1 MRRARGQ
8 SCDKASVCLWTLILG
23 VSGEARDRS
32 VGVSLSV
39 DIPGSD
45 NMSFTLLVV
54 SVGVCLHGWCD
65 VCKCNRSD
73 SYACTEQ

>member
-1 MRRARGQ
+1 MLE
-8 SCDKASVCLWTLILG
+8 SHYLWPCC
-23 VSGEARDRS
+23 
-32 VGVSLSV
+32 V

-54 SVGVCLHGWCD
+54 SVGVCLHGCCD